1 MKKLLTWAFLA
12 LCVNLTAQEPVF
24 LITAEQVFDGHEM
37 HQGWAVTVQGNRIL
51 AVGPVGELQRPGQ
64 TVINGGEAT
73 VMPGMIEGHSHLLLH
88 PYNETSWNDQVL
100 RESMAERIAR
110 ATVHARKTVEAG
122 FTTVRDLGTEGAGYA
137 DIGLKQAIEKKVITG
152 PRMVCAGPAMV
163 ATGSYG
169 PKGFQD
175 QVDVPQGAV
184 EVDGENLIREVRTE
198 IGHGVDVIKV
208 YADYRWGRNGEAMP
222 TFSEEELRTIVE
234 TAHSAGRYVVAHAST
249 KEGMLRA
256 IRAGVRTIEHG
267 DDADREV
274 LQAMLDHQVALCPTL
289 AAPEAILEYRGW
301 KKGTDPTP
309 ERIDR
314 KRGGFQLALNMGVPI
329 VAGGDVGVFS
339 HGDNARELDLMVEY
353 GMAPMDVLRSVTE
366 GNAYWLDMPELGALK
381 PEYLADIILVQG
393 NPAQDI
399 HQLHQIKGVMLDG
412 QWILKP

>member
-1 MKKLLTWAFLA
+1 MRNVLCWALMLISVWCF
-12 LCVNLTAQEPVF
+12 TQEPVF
-24 LITAEQVFDGHEM
+24 LITADQLFDGHEM
-37 HQGWAVTVQGNRIL
+37 HSNWAVTVQGNRIL
-51 AVGPVGELQRPGQ
+51 AVGPVTELQHPGQ
-64 TVINGGEAT
+64 TVINGGKAT

-100 RESMAERIAR
+100 RESLAERIAR
-110 ATVHARKTVEAG
+110 ATVHAQRTVEAG

-137 DIGLKQAIEKKVITG
+137 DIGLKQAIEKAVITG
-152 PRMVCAGPAMV
+152 PRMLCAGPAMV

-169 PKGFQD
+169 PKGFQE

-198 IGHGVDVIKV
+198 IGHGADVIKI
-208 YADYRWGRNGEAMP
+208 YADYRWGRNGEALP
-222 TFSEEELRTIVE
+222 TFSEEELRTVVE
-234 TAHSAGRYVVAHAST
+234 TARSAGRFVVAHAST
-249 KEGMLRA
+249 REGMLRA

-301 KKGTDPTP
+301 RKGTDPTP
-309 ERIDR
+309 ERIER
-314 KRGGFQLALNMGVPI
+314 KRAGFQLAISMGVPI
-329 VAGGDVGVFS
+329 VAGGDVGVFT

-353 GMAPMDVLRSVTE
+353 GMAPIEVLRSVTE
-366 GNAYWLDMPELGALK
+366 GNAFWLDLPELGALK
-381 PEYLADIILVQG
+381 PQYLADILLIEG

-399 HQLHQIKGVMLDG
+399 HQLHRIKAVMQNG
-412 QWILKP
+412 QWVVKP